1 MMDPRPPVSFLHH
14 DEPPPNWGGARAAH
28 PPVSFGPFDAAAI
41 EAEHARAAAGAAFA
55 SIRCQATILLTAILS
70 LALAGS
76 LFWVQLA
83 RLNAALAACAG
94 V

>member
-1 MMDPRPPVSFLHH
+1 MDPRPPVSIKHP
-14 DEPPPNWGGARAAH
+14 DQPPPNWGGTRAPR

-55 SIRCQATILLTAILS
+55 SFRCQATILLTAILS

-76 LFWVQLA
+76 LLFVQLA